1 MDYPQ
6 AFVSIVVFCIYIF
19 VGVPVWWN
27 TTKVYR
33 ASLPNE
39 KINVLQNASIKLHI
53 RLNIQSS
60 VYEESELKEVA
71 AIVSAESIND
81 QVIWSV
87 NVAIAQTNAR
97 EKYCEQY
104 ENSSELTYN
113 IFIDQDHLN
122 KKFIKI
128 YCQTTSS
135 VIISLS
141 EKISSSNLEQIVRET
156 IDDLTRNSYF
166 LSNKSSLSYNNPMPP
181 SSGYH
186 ITFTLAVSNPAD
198 FLPFWD
204 IEVSINNYL
213 KPMLQKFNFLGPFK
227 VSSQILYYVDLGVN
241 PFVGNDSF
249 YFRES
254 KLPQLINPIESRL
267 ASYVN
272 TDPILNFV
280 IYVPPKKYSPLHI
293 RKSKNSKVGKI
304 SSFYSPR
311 WGGGG
316 IAIYN
321 PTKVNEQIATQDYMG
336 VFIEQ
341 FKLLV
346 GIKSYFTDNNEIFS
360 RVNLLIEKTFENLRT
375 CLSTISSLSKLLD
388 KIANIVIKDEIKEL
402 VYVAVLNVERSISF
416 LRVGDIENAH
426 LTSKEA
432 FRCSEKA
439 FYDSSLLALLY
450 FPDDQKYAIYV
461 LLILPISLPVIMSF
475 FRAVKSFFKYQEK
488 DV

>member
-6 AFVSIVVFCIYIF
+6 ALVSIVVFCIYIF

-33 ASLPNE
+33 ASLPYE
-39 KINVLQNASIKLHI
+39 KINVLQNTSIKLHI

-60 VYEESELKEVA
+60 IYEESELKEVA

-81 QVIWSV
+81 QFIWSV
-87 NVAIAQTNAR
+87 NVAVAQINAR
-97 EKYCEQY
+97 EQYCEQY
-104 ENSSELTYN
+104 ENSSQLTYN
-113 IFIDQDHLN
+113 IFIAQDHLN

-128 YCQTTSS
+128 NCQTTLS

-141 EKISSSNLEQIVRET
+141 EKISSSSLGQIVRDT
-156 IDDLTRNSYF
+156 IDDFTGNSYF
-166 LSNKSSLSYNNPMPP
+166 LSNKSSLNYNNAMPP

-204 IEVSINNYL
+204 IEVSINDYL
-213 KPMLQKFNFLGPFK
+213 KPMLQKFSFLGPFK

-241 PFVGNDSF
+241 PFVSNDSF
-249 YFRES
+249 YFTES

-293 RKSKNSKVGKI
+293 RKSKKSKVGKI

-311 WGGGG
+311 WGGV
-316 IAIYN
+316 AIYN
-321 PTKVNEQIATQDYMG
+321 PTKAHEQITTRDYMG

-346 GIKSYFTDNNEIFS
+346 GIKSYFNDNNETFS

-402 VYVAVLNVERSISF
+402 VDVAVLNVERSISF

-461 LLILPISLPVIMSF
+461 PLFLPISLPVIMSF
-475 FRAVKSFFKYQEK
+475 FRAVKSFIK
-488 DV
+488 